1 MANNCSGE
9 LAFPASVV
17 LALLYGIIALPALLG
32 NAVFL
37 WVIYKA
43 RNVRTLSNLLLS
55 SLALADFLVGLI
67 IDPVWI
73 ARCVLKPHPYNHPFK
88 VAIDALWI
96 QTSVT
101 TTFSLC
107 AVSVDRYI
115 AIQSA
120 LLYHQMVTEKR
131 CYIAIAFVWIASLSF
146 GFSRIVVT
154 NPSNLPKLWMC
165 VTIITILL
173 PMLLIVFCYSRI
185 SVVAI
190 KQSKTIAR
198 QDVQRSNKLVSE
210 RIRNQ
215 KAAKTVGL
223 VITLFFISWLPTL
236 AASFIHLTTSN
247 HCNHMRVVWLWVELV
262 AFSSSGINPWLNSLR
277 NREFRAEVN
286 RVLRIK
292 CLKTEWISVV
302 PTPNNGTCKKK
313 PLKISKLYILCPQS
327 FMAINSLTRVGQT
340 PQQTILF

>member
-9 LAFPASVV
+9 LTFPASVV

-173 PMLLIVFCYSRI
+173 PMLLIIFCYSRI
-185 SVVAI
+185 SVVAR

-247 HCNHMRVVWLWVELV
+247 HCNYMRVVWLWVELV
-262 AFSSSGINPWLNSLR
+262 AFSSSGINPLLNSLR
-277 NREFRAEVN
+277 NREFRAEMN

-292 CLKTEWISVV
+292 CLKTEWISMV
-302 PTPNNGTCKKK
+302 PTPNNGTCKKETTENI
-313 PLKISKLYILCPQS
+313 KIAY
-327 FMAINSLTRVGQT
+327 FMPPIFYGD
-340 PQQTILF
+340 

>member
-9 LAFPASVV
+9 LAYPASVI

-43 RNVRTLSNLLLS
+43 RNVRTLSHLLLS

-73 ARCVLKPHPYNHPFK
+73 ARCVSTPHPYNHPFK
-88 VAIDALWI
+88 IAIDALWI

-115 AIQSA
+115 AIRSA

-146 GFSRIVVT
+146 GFSRILVT
-154 NPSNLPKLWMC
+154 NPANLPKLWMC

-173 PMLLIVFCYSRI
+173 PMILIIFCYSRI
-185 SVVAI
+185 SVVART
-190 KQSKTIAR
+190 QSKTITR

-223 VITLFFISWLPTL
+223 VVALFFISWLPTL
-236 AASFIHLTTSN
+236 TTSFIHLTMSD
-247 HCNHMRVVWLWVELV
+247 HCKNMRVVWLWVELV
-262 AFSSSGINPWLNSLR
+262 AFSSSGINPWLYSLR
-277 NREFRAEVN
+277 NRDFRAEMN
-286 RVLRIK
+286 RVLRIR
-292 CLKTEWISVV
+292 CLESQWISLDL
-302 PTPNNGTCKKK
+302 TPNNGTNKKK
-313 PLKISKLYILCPQS
+313 PQKISKLYI
-327 FMAINSLTRVGQT
+327 F
-340 PQQTILF
+340 

>member
-73 ARCVLKPHPYNHPFK
+73 ARCVLKPHPYNHQFK

-292 CLKTEWISVV
+292 CLKTE
-302 PTPNNGTCKKK
+302 
-313 PLKISKLYILCPQS
+313 
-327 FMAINSLTRVGQT
+327 
-340 PQQTILF
+340 